1 MASSMIGTR
10 LNEEVVEQLQKRAD
24 AEGKK
29 VSDVVRELIISGL
42 AKAKERDQ
50 DAGAGIAGS
59 EIIARLDRLD
69 KQLGEGFQK
78 KEKEGPPIL
87 RTALGLEEMEKRLTT
102 LLTKAVKAG
111 AASQFYAR
119 AGTLETIDLVSI
131 WSAQIEAPNNTEA
144 RKEVAGRLD
153 ADSHEFADWWLKSG

>member
-10 LNEEVVEQLQKRAD
+10 LNSEVVEQLQKRAE

-42 AKAKERDQ
+42 AKGKEKNQ
-50 DAGAGIAGS
+50 GAAGT
-59 EIIARLDRLD
+59 EVLARLDKLDERLS
-69 KQLGEGFQK
+69 KALEK
-78 KEKEGPPIL
+78 SETTKEQPL
-87 RTALGLEEMEKRLTT
+87 VRTALGFHDMEKRLTQ
-102 LLTKAVKAG
+102 LLIKSVKAG

-119 AGTLETIDLVSI
+119 AGALEAIDLVSI
-131 WSAQIEAPNNTEA
+131 WSEEIGAAENTEA

-153 ADSHEFADWWLKSG
+153 ADGQEFAEWWLKSG